1 MANVSTLVIN
11 YSGQAGGSVKF
22 SYKYAD
28 PETPIATVKALI
40 NGLIANGSIFE
51 NPPVTTTSAKLVTQT
66 EANYDLSN

>member
-1 MANVSTLVIN
+1 MANVSTLVIAF
-11 YSGQAGGSVKF
+11 SGQAGGNVKF

-28 PETPIATVKALI
+28 PETPIATVKALV

-66 EANYDLSN
+66 EADYDLSN